1 MRCTKAQPTCALQQ
15 SACEMRAVQPCSDPC
30 DIRAPRSPCLHLP
43 RCNAQRLPSHCATL
57 PSLRR
62 ETPQSG
68 DAYLFLPAQEACEM
82 GVERFGTRARR
93 RLERRTWPWAC
104 DAQKISTQAEKAKVS
119 PCVRH
124 ARSRAL
130 CGQSACDASRPSSAA
145 HGLDLQRR
153 VRAACALTGRS
164 ARRGRPLPPPARSLH
179 SAWPACVRHGR
190 GQHSRVEACELLL
203 QRKISK
209 FEFQTENTRLVLKTS
224 WYKMPC
230 ALKTARRMWRRKLL
244 LLLRRRTPPPRRR
257 RRESSKKKTVASFGE
272 RDLFF
277 FRSPVTVRTGVKK
290 RLKIQ
295 NHSLVD

>member
-1 MRCTKAQPTCALQQ
+1 
-15 SACEMRAVQPCSDPC
+15 
-30 DIRAPRSPCLHLP
+30 
-43 RCNAQRLPSHCATL
+43 
-57 PSLRR
+57 
-62 ETPQSG
+62 
-68 DAYLFLPAQEACEM
+68 M

-93 RLERRTWPWAC
+93 RLERRTLPWAC

-130 CGQSACDASRPSSAA
+130 CVQSACDARLGRTAWTRSDACLRHAPSRAEALAA
-145 HGLDLQRR
+145 VARFLHLPIHRTALGL
-153 VRAACALTGRS
+153 RASVMR
-164 ARRGRPLPPPARSLH
+164 
-179 SAWPACVRHGR
+179 GR

-209 FEFQTENTRLVLKTS
+209 FEFQTENTRLVLKTF
-224 WYKMPC
+224 WYKMHC

-257 RRESSKKKTVASFGE
+257 RRESSKKKTVASFVE

-295 NHSLVD
+295 IGSLVDRRPREARAYSVW